1 MKVKVAMEKV
11 KILNGSK
18 LEPVNKEK
26 KEILAQKID
35 NLWGNRRVS
44 PEKQFKYENK
54 KLVIKLESYGKEKR
68 KILLKLESG
77 NSNVHQNN
85 YNLLSELLKDFFL

>member
-1 MKVKVAMEKV
+1 MEKA
-11 KILNGSK
+11 KIINGSQ

-26 KEILAQKID
+26 KEIMAEKID
-35 NLWGNRRVS
+35 SLWGNRKTTL
-44 PEKQFKYENK
+44 EKQSKYENK
-54 KLVIKLESYGKEKR
+54 KLVIKLETYGKEKR

-77 NSNVHQNN
+77 SSNVHQNN

>member
-1 MKVKVAMEKV
+1 MEKLN
-11 KILNGSK
+11 ILNGNN

-26 KEILAQKID
+26 KDSMADKID
-35 NLWGNRRVS
+35 SLWGNRKAS
-44 PEKQFKYENK
+44 LEKQSKYENK
-54 KLVIKLESYGKEKR
+54 KLVIKLETYGKEKR

-77 NSNVHQNN
+77 SSSVHQNN

>member
-1 MKVKVAMEKV
+1 MEKV
-11 KILNGSK
+11 KVFNGSK

-26 KEILAQKID
+26 RDLMAEKID
-35 NLWGNRRVS
+35 SLWGKRKNS
-44 PEKQFKYENK
+44 PEKQSKYENK
-54 KLVIKLESYGKEKR
+54 KLVIKLQSFGKEKR

-77 NSNVHQNN
+77 SSNIHQNN